1 MKCGIEIHQEL
12 EGKKL
17 FCQCPT
23 QLNDDPPE
31 STFVRKLRAVKGETE
46 EVDVAAAHEQKKDK
60 EFVYEFLED
69 NACLVEMDEA
79 PPRQLNQEALETSI
93 TISRLLNCTIVDAA
107 QVMRKTVVDGSNTS
121 GFQRTSL
128 IGRNGWIEVDGK
140 KIGIQTVVLE
150 EDAARIIDTK
160 DKTTHYR
167 LDRLGIPLLE
177 IATDPDIT
185 SPKQCK
191 AVAEAIGSLLRSV
204 KVKRGI
210 GTIRQDINVSIPG
223 GARVEI
229 KGAQDLSKVTD
240 LCNNEIS
247 RQQGL
252 IEIQKQL
259 HGSFAFNM
267 QEIQAFASTQSQVL
281 KDKNI
286 FGIKVEGAK
295 GILGKELQP
304 KKRFG
309 TELSDHAKMYGAGI
323 MHSDELPKAGITE
336 EEVEAVRQELQCKE
350 DDAFVIT
357 AADETTAETALKAV
371 VERLREATKGVPKE
385 VRKAN
390 QDGTTSYLR
399 PMPGAARMYP
409 ETDVPINNIPENYL
423 KQTLP
428 ETVQQKTFRYQKM
441 GLGEDLAKDIAKE
454 NATLFEAC
462 LDYGLKEAYVAE
474 ILVSAAP
481 TIRRQH
487 NVEINPSDEDYHDLF
502 KAIGKGEAAKENALD
517 ILKENKPVKD
527 VLKKYKSMPDDAL
540 KQHLERIVASNKGAP
555 MGALMG
561 LAMKE
566 LRGKASGEKIAKLLK
581 ELV

>member
-252 IEIQKQL
+252 
-259 HGSFAFNM
+259 
-267 QEIQAFASTQSQVL
+267 
-281 KDKNI
+281 
-286 FGIKVEGAK
+286 
-295 GILGKELQP
+295 
-304 KKRFG
+304 
-309 TELSDHAKMYGAGI
+309 
-323 MHSDELPKAGITE
+323 
-336 EEVEAVRQELQCKE
+336 
-350 DDAFVIT
+350 
-357 AADETTAETALKAV
+357 
-371 VERLREATKGVPKE
+371 
-385 VRKAN
+385 
-390 QDGTTSYLR
+390 
-399 PMPGAARMYP
+399 
-409 ETDVPINNIPENYL
+409 
-423 KQTLP
+423 
-428 ETVQQKTFRYQKM
+428 
-441 GLGEDLAKDIAKE
+441 
-454 NATLFEAC
+454 
-462 LDYGLKEAYVAE
+462 
-474 ILVSAAP
+474 
-481 TIRRQH
+481 
-487 NVEINPSDEDYHDLF
+487 
-502 KAIGKGEAAKENALD
+502 
-517 ILKENKPVKD
+517 
-527 VLKKYKSMPDDAL
+527 
-540 KQHLERIVASNKGAP
+540 
-555 MGALMG
+555 
-561 LAMKE
+561 
-566 LRGKASGEKIAKLLK
+566 
-581 ELV
+581 

>member
-1 MKCGIEIHQEL
+1 MKCGLEIHQEL

-23 QLNDDPPE
+23 ELNDEAPD

-60 EFVYEFLED
+60 EFVYEFQED

-79 PPRQLNQEALETSI
+79 PPRQVNQQALETAV

-107 QVMRKTVVDGSNTS
+107 QFMRKTVVDGSNTS

-140 KIGIQTVVLE
+140 KIGIQIVVLE
-150 EDAARIIDTK
+150 EDAARIMEAK

-167 LDRLGIPLLE
+167 LDRLGIPMLE

-185 SPKQCK
+185 SPKECK
-191 AVAEAIGSLLRSV
+191 AVTEAIGNLLRSV

-210 GTIRQDINVSIPG
+210 GTIRQDINISIPG
-223 GARVEI
+223 GERVEI
-229 KGAQDLSKVTD
+229 KGAQDLSKITD

-252 IEIQKQL
+252 IELKKQL
-259 HGSFAFNM
+259 KGSFAFNM
-267 QEIQAFASTQSQVL
+267 KELQSFANTQSQVL

-286 FGIKVEGAK
+286 FGIKVEKAK
-295 GILGKELQP
+295 GLLGKELQP
-304 KKRFG
+304 DKRFG
-309 TELSDHAKMYGAGI
+309 TELSDHAKHYGAGI
-323 MHSDELPKAGITE
+323 MHSDELPKFGITE
-336 EEVEAVRQELQCKE
+336 EEVEKVRQELACGE
-350 DDAFVIT
+350 EDAFIIT
-357 AADETTAETALKAV
+357 ATDKATAERALRAV
-371 VERLREATKGVPKE
+371 VERLREATKGVPRE
-385 VRKAN
+385 VRKPN
-390 QDGTTSYLR
+390 QDGTTSYSR

-409 ETDVPINNIPENYL
+409 ETDVPINPIPPAYL

-428 ETVQQKTFRYQKM
+428 ETVQQKTIRYQKR

-454 NATLFEAC
+454 NSALFEAC
-462 LDYGLKEAYVAE
+462 LGYGLKEAYVAE

-487 NVEINPSDEDYHDLF
+487 NVDISPTDEDYHDLF

-527 VLKKYKSMPDDAL
+527 VLKKYKSMPDKDL
-540 KQHLERIVASNKGAP
+540 KEHLERIVAANKGAP

-561 LAMKE
+561 LAMRE
-566 LRGKASGEKIAKLLK
+566 LRGKAPGEKIAKLLK
-581 ELV
+581 DLV